1 MDLKVLPIAAIC
13 CVVMFGYN
21 EDMFLKNKSQ
31 KQVVQNI
38 DIDKKEDLDEKKE
51 VDKEKDNDKE
61 LELKLKEIKQLYLD
75 RLQEI
80 KDEYE
85 KINSKFQSGEES
97 IATLKDISIKSYEKS
112 QQILNEIY
120 EDLNK
125 YIEKDKMN
133 KIKEEQL
140 NWITKKDEEEKNYNE
155 SSSDLILEQ
164 KMYYFVEDRCKV
176 LLNYLSNAQCE
187 VNSKNVDSEK
197 DKENNEVIKEENKED
212 TKENDKEDT
221 ATENEM
227 SIDEIISKLHDLL
240 DRQDIKT
247 DYILNEDNNHVKNNP
262 NNPLNVD
269 DYYVFRIS
277 DYIEENDGAS
287 PDNNILVNK
296 QTLDVYSYGVDGS
309 MEKLGN
315 IK

>member
-51 VDKEKDNDKE
+51 VVKEKDNDKE

-97 IATLKDISIKSYEKS
+97 IETLKVISIKSYEKS

-187 VNSKNVDSEK
+187 VKSKNVESEK
-197 DKENNEVIKEENKED
+197 DKENGEVIKEENKED

-227 SIDEIISKLHDLL
+227 SIDDIISKLHDLL

>member
-51 VDKEKDNDKE
+51 VVKEKDNDKE

-187 VNSKNVDSEK
+187 VKSKNVESEK
-197 DKENNEVIKEENKED
+197 DKENGEVIKEENKED

-227 SIDEIISKLHDLL
+227 SIDDIISKLHDLL